1 MNISGYQRL
10 RGHLQ
15 KEQRVT
21 WPISDVGYRQL
32 IPPVSVIPR
41 AGLGK
46 ICAQDKD
53 DFNHSLHLLHVPY
66 GWVPHCLRDPW
77 YFI

>member
-1 MNISGYQRL
+1 M
-10 RGHLQ
+10 
-15 KEQRVT
+15 EQRVT
-21 WPISDVGYRQL
+21 WPINDVGYRQL

-53 DFNHSLHLLHVPY
+53 DFNDSLHLLHVPMDGFHTAY
-66 GWVPHCLRDPW
+66 VTHGISFNAVKSMAR
-77 YFI
+77 